1 MWESGSQLYGCYSF
15 QFLNDVVME
24 RLVSS
29 INMTAIGRSPFLMV
43 LGVIICC
50 MVIMSKL
57 VLGFIEPL
65 ANLIRGAQK

>member
-29 INMTAIGRSPFLMV
+29 INMTAIGTSPFLMV

-50 MVIMSKL
+50 MVIMSTL

-65 ANLIRGAQK
+65 ANLMRGAQK

>member
-1 MWESGSQLYGCYSF
+1 
-15 QFLNDVVME
+15 ME

-43 LGVIICC
+43 LGVIISC
-50 MVIMSKL
+50 VILMSTL
-57 VLGFIEPL
+57 VLGFIAPL